1 MPRALF
7 LDRRLTPLERNAWQV
22 FRLQL
27 PSDGVTAF
35 PTYDQLRPY
44 LASMPC
50 AAQASHEP
58 WRALDAAAL
67 TRWLSLVRRRRDPKT
82 GRILGNLYV
91 LHDEPLM
98 PFEAMQLDPDYLG
111 LVSQALTHAAKA
123 VQIVGMN
130 TLREIAEDPMLNG
143 RTLPTRLQVLA
154 QRMARNEWAGCELST
169 RACGSR
175 IRRRPR
181 RPTSESRSPS
191 SESEAGPKPAPDGS
205 LRNPKEDRTVRMD
218 RINQVRTV
226 PRAKAL
232 QHLRL
237 PERLLRLKD
246 EQQSGALVALQQVD
260 EVPAAGGAGRMGRT
274 LPQQRVRNP
283 AGYLFG
289 IIQKAIRGEFKAWAG
304 EGGSP
309 STPPAPSPPPRPAAP
324 APSARP
330 LARRRPWPRSGA
342 ASPTARNCVRRR
354 RFLSSYPQGIVGTRS
369 LPANGAGSLM
379 RHIVATIDV
388 DLSPGDRWEHAAFP
402 DDNRGRT
409 RCGLLTDSLPGD
421 ADAGGSFPQRVITM
435 ANESQQPLQLNL
447 GSLRSAMSLTL
458 HTHHASRIWHGRA
471 PAEGALGSSAS
482 TATSA

>member
-1 MPRALF
+1 MATGGAPRRDGPVALSALFDDALRELVPPAPPTPPAPRGAAAASLAAPVSDGFLYSGNRHESVPRALF

-27 PSDGVTAF
+27 QSDGVTAF

-50 AAQASHEP
+50 AAQASHETVA
-58 WRALDAAAL
+58 RALTLLRL

-91 LHDEPLM
+91 LHDEPLT

-154 QRMARNEWAGCELST
+154 QRMARNKWADASYPQAPVDHE
-169 RACGSR
+169 
-175 IRRRPR
+175 
-181 RPTSESRSPS
+181 SEEGQDGLLRNLDGPS
-191 SESEAGPKPAPDGS
+191 SESEAGLKSAPDGS

-246 EQQSGALVALQQVD
+246 EQQSGAMVALQQVD
-260 EVPAAGGAGRMGRT
+260 ESLRQAVLDEWDARCRKSA
-274 LPQQRVRNP
+274 VRNP

-309 STPPAPSPPPRPAAP
+309 STPPAPPPRPAAP
-324 APSARP
+324 APSAPPPPAPNGPGREAARAY
-330 LARRRPWPRSGA
+330 LAK
-342 ASPTARNCVRRR
+342 
-354 RFLSSYPQGIVGTRS
+354 
-369 LPANGAGSLM
+369 
-379 RHIVATIDV
+379 
-388 DLSPGDRWEHAAFP
+388 
-402 DDNRGRT
+402 
-409 RCGLLTDSLPGD
+409 
-421 ADAGGSFPQRVITM
+421 
-435 ANESQQPLQLNL
+435 
-447 GSLRSAMSLTL
+447 LRSTL
-458 HTHHASRIWHGRA
+458 GDS
-471 PAEGALGSSAS
+471 
-482 TATSA
+482 

>member
-1 MPRALF
+1 MATGGAPRRDGPVALSALFDDALRELVPPAPPTPPAPRGAAAASLAAPVSDGFLYSGNRHESVPRALF

-27 PSDGVTAF
+27 QSDGVTAF

-50 AAQASHEP
+50 AAQASHETVA
-58 WRALDAAAL
+58 RALTLLRL

-82 GRILGNLYV
+82 GCILGNLYV
-91 LHDEPLM
+91 LHDEPLT

-154 QRMARNEWAGCELST
+154 QRMARNKWADASYPQAPVDHE
-169 RACGSR
+169 
-175 IRRRPR
+175 
-181 RPTSESRSPS
+181 SEEGQDGLLRNLDGPS
-191 SESEAGPKPAPDGS
+191 SESEAGLKPAPDGS

-246 EQQSGALVALQQVD
+246 EQQSGAMVALQQVD
-260 EVPAAGGAGRMGRT
+260 ESLRQAVLDEWDARCRNSA
-274 LPQQRVRNP
+274 VRNP

-289 IIQKAIRGEFKAWAG
+289 IVQKAIRGEFKAWAG
-304 EGGSP
+304 EAGSA
-309 STPPAPSPPPRPAAP
+309 STPPAPSSPPRPAAP
-324 APSARP
+324 APSAPPPPAPNGPGREAARAY
-330 LARRRPWPRSGA
+330 LAK
-342 ASPTARNCVRRR
+342 
-354 RFLSSYPQGIVGTRS
+354 
-369 LPANGAGSLM
+369 
-379 RHIVATIDV
+379 
-388 DLSPGDRWEHAAFP
+388 
-402 DDNRGRT
+402 
-409 RCGLLTDSLPGD
+409 
-421 ADAGGSFPQRVITM
+421 
-435 ANESQQPLQLNL
+435 
-447 GSLRSAMSLTL
+447 LRSTL
-458 HTHHASRIWHGRA
+458 GDS
-471 PAEGALGSSAS
+471 
-482 TATSA
+482 

>member
-1 MPRALF
+1 MATGGAPRRDGPVALSALFDDALRELVPRAPPTPPAPRGAAAASPAAPVSDGFLYSGNRHESVPRALF

-22 FRLQL
+22 LRLQL
-27 PSDGVTAF
+27 QSDGVTAF

-50 AAQASHEP
+50 AAQASHETVA
-58 WRALDAAAL
+58 RALTLLRL

-82 GRILGNLYV
+82 GRILSNLYV
-91 LHDEPLM
+91 LHDEPLT

-154 QRMARNEWAGCELST
+154 QRMARNEWADASYPQAPVDHE
-169 RACGSR
+169 
-175 IRRRPR
+175 
-181 RPTSESRSPS
+181 SEEGQDGLLRNLEGPS
-191 SESEAGPKPAPDGS
+191 SESEAGLKSAPDGS

-226 PRAKAL
+226 PRAKSL

-246 EQQSGALVALQQVD
+246 EQQSGAMVALQQVD
-260 EVPAAGGAGRMGRT
+260 ESLRQAVLDEWDARCRNSA
-274 LPQQRVRNP
+274 VRNP

-289 IIQKAIRGEFKAWAG
+289 IIQKAMRGEFKAWAG

-309 STPPAPSPPPRPAAP
+309 STPPAPPPRPPAAGTTRF
-324 APSARP
+324 PSP
-330 LARRRPWPRSGA
+330 SC
-342 ASPTARNCVRRR
+342 SP
-354 RFLSSYPQGIVGTRS
+354 P
-369 LPANGAGSLM
+369 
-379 RHIVATIDV
+379 
-388 DLSPGDRWEHAAFP
+388 
-402 DDNRGRT
+402 
-409 RCGLLTDSLPGD
+409 
-421 ADAGGSFPQRVITM
+421 
-435 ANESQQPLQLNL
+435 
-447 GSLRSAMSLTL
+447 
-458 HTHHASRIWHGRA
+458 
-471 PAEGALGSSAS
+471 
-482 TATSA
+482 

>member
-1 MPRALF
+1 MATGGAPRRDGPVALSALFDDALRELVPRAPPTPPAPRGAAAASPAAPVSDGFLYSGNRHESVPRALF

-22 FRLQL
+22 LRLQL
-27 PSDGVTAF
+27 QSDGVTAF

-50 AAQASHEP
+50 AAQASHETVA
-58 WRALDAAAL
+58 RALTLLRL

-82 GRILGNLYV
+82 GRILSNLYV
-91 LHDEPLM
+91 LHDEPLT

-154 QRMARNEWAGCELST
+154 QRMARNEWADASYPQAPVDHE
-169 RACGSR
+169 
-175 IRRRPR
+175 
-181 RPTSESRSPS
+181 SEEGQDGLLRNLEGPS
-191 SESEAGPKPAPDGS
+191 SESEAGLKSAPDGS

-246 EQQSGALVALQQVD
+246 EQQSGAMVALQQVD
-260 EVPAAGGAGRMGRT
+260 ESLRQAVLDEWDARCRNSA
-274 LPQQRVRNP
+274 VRNP

-289 IIQKAIRGEFKAWAG
+289 IIQKAIRGEFNAWAG

-309 STPPAPSPPPRPAAP
+309 STPPAPPPRPAAP
-324 APSARP
+324 APSAPPPPAPNGPGREAARAY
-330 LARRRPWPRSGA
+330 LAK
-342 ASPTARNCVRRR
+342 
-354 RFLSSYPQGIVGTRS
+354 
-369 LPANGAGSLM
+369 
-379 RHIVATIDV
+379 
-388 DLSPGDRWEHAAFP
+388 
-402 DDNRGRT
+402 
-409 RCGLLTDSLPGD
+409 
-421 ADAGGSFPQRVITM
+421 
-435 ANESQQPLQLNL
+435 
-447 GSLRSAMSLTL
+447 LRSTL
-458 HTHHASRIWHGRA
+458 GDS
-471 PAEGALGSSAS
+471 
-482 TATSA
+482 

>member
-1 MPRALF
+1 MATGGAPRRDGPVALSALFDDALRELVPRAPPTPPAPRGAAAALPAAPVSDGFLYSGNRHESVPRALF

-22 FRLQL
+22 LRLQL
-27 PSDGVTAF
+27 QSDGVTAF

-50 AAQASHEP
+50 AAQASHETVA
-58 WRALDAAAL
+58 RALTLLRL

-82 GRILGNLYV
+82 GRILSNLYV
-91 LHDEPLM
+91 LHDEPLS

-154 QRMARNEWAGCELST
+154 QRMARNEWADASYPQAPVDHE
-169 RACGSR
+169 
-175 IRRRPR
+175 
-181 RPTSESRSPS
+181 SEEGQDGLLRNLEGPS
-191 SESEAGPKPAPDGS
+191 SESEAGLKSAPDGS

-226 PRAKAL
+226 PRAKSL

-246 EQQSGALVALQQVD
+246 EQQSGAMVALQQVD
-260 EVPAAGGAGRMGRT
+260 ESLRQAVLDEWDARCRKSA
-274 LPQQRVRNP
+274 VRNP

-289 IIQKAIRGEFKAWAG
+289 IIQKAMRGEFKAWAG

-309 STPPAPSPPPRPAAP
+309 STPPAPPPRPPAAGTTRF
-324 APSARP
+324 PSP
-330 LARRRPWPRSGA
+330 SC
-342 ASPTARNCVRRR
+342 SP
-354 RFLSSYPQGIVGTRS
+354 P
-369 LPANGAGSLM
+369 
-379 RHIVATIDV
+379 
-388 DLSPGDRWEHAAFP
+388 
-402 DDNRGRT
+402 
-409 RCGLLTDSLPGD
+409 
-421 ADAGGSFPQRVITM
+421 
-435 ANESQQPLQLNL
+435 
-447 GSLRSAMSLTL
+447 
-458 HTHHASRIWHGRA
+458 
-471 PAEGALGSSAS
+471 
-482 TATSA
+482 

>member
-1 MPRALF
+1 MATGGAPRRDGPVALSALFDDALRELVPRAPPTPPAPRGAAAALPAAPVSDGFLYSGNRHESVPRALF

-22 FRLQL
+22 LRLQL
-27 PSDGVTAF
+27 QSDGVTAF

-50 AAQASHEP
+50 AAQASHETVA
-58 WRALDAAAL
+58 RALTLLRL

-82 GRILGNLYV
+82 GRILSNLYV
-91 LHDEPLM
+91 LHDEPLT

-154 QRMARNEWAGCELST
+154 QRMARNEWADASYPQAPVDHE
-169 RACGSR
+169 
-175 IRRRPR
+175 
-181 RPTSESRSPS
+181 SEEGQDGLLRNLEGPS
-191 SESEAGPKPAPDGS
+191 SESEAGLKSAPDGS

-226 PRAKAL
+226 PRAKSL

-246 EQQSGALVALQQVD
+246 EQQSGAMVALQQVD
-260 EVPAAGGAGRMGRT
+260 ESLRQAVLDEWDARCRKSA
-274 LPQQRVRNP
+274 VRNP

-304 EGGSP
+304 EGASP
-309 STPPAPSPPPRPAAP
+309 STPPPPPAPPRPAAP
-324 APSARP
+324 APSAP
-330 LARRRPWPRSGA
+330 
-342 ASPTARNCVRRR
+342 
-354 RFLSSYPQGIVGTRS
+354 
-369 LPANGAGSLM
+369 
-379 RHIVATIDV
+379 
-388 DLSPGDRWEHAAFP
+388 LSPAPNGPGREAA
-402 DDNRGRT
+402 RAY
-409 RCGLLTDSLPGD
+409 L
-421 ADAGGSFPQRVITM
+421 AK
-435 ANESQQPLQLNL
+435 
-447 GSLRSAMSLTL
+447 LRSSLGD
-458 HTHHASRIWHGRA
+458 S
-471 PAEGALGSSAS
+471 
-482 TATSA
+482 

>member
-1 MPRALF
+1 MATGGAPRRDGPVALSALFDDALRELVPRAPPTPPAPRGAAAALPAAPVSDGFLYSGNRHESVPRALF

-27 PSDGVTAF
+27 QSDGVTAF

-50 AAQASHEP
+50 AAQASHETVA
-58 WRALDAAAL
+58 RALTLLRL

-82 GRILGNLYV
+82 GRILSNLYV
-91 LHDEPLM
+91 LHDEPLT

-154 QRMARNEWAGCELST
+154 QRMARNEWADASYPQAPVDHE
-169 RACGSR
+169 
-175 IRRRPR
+175 
-181 RPTSESRSPS
+181 SEEGQDGLLRNLEGPS
-191 SESEAGPKPAPDGS
+191 SESEAGLKSAPDGS

-226 PRAKAL
+226 PRAKSL

-246 EQQSGALVALQQVD
+246 EQQSGAMVALQQVD
-260 EVPAAGGAGRMGRT
+260 ESLRQAVLDEWDARCRKSA
-274 LPQQRVRNP
+274 VRNP

-289 IIQKAIRGEFKAWAG
+289 IIQKAMRGEFRAWAG

-309 STPPAPSPPPRPAAP
+309 STPPAPPPRPAAP
-324 APSARP
+324 APSAPPPPAPNGPGREAARAY
-330 LARRRPWPRSGA
+330 LAK
-342 ASPTARNCVRRR
+342 
-354 RFLSSYPQGIVGTRS
+354 
-369 LPANGAGSLM
+369 
-379 RHIVATIDV
+379 
-388 DLSPGDRWEHAAFP
+388 
-402 DDNRGRT
+402 
-409 RCGLLTDSLPGD
+409 
-421 ADAGGSFPQRVITM
+421 
-435 ANESQQPLQLNL
+435 
-447 GSLRSAMSLTL
+447 LRSTL
-458 HTHHASRIWHGRA
+458 GDS
-471 PAEGALGSSAS
+471 
-482 TATSA
+482 

>member
-1 MPRALF
+1 MATGGAPRRDGPVALSALFDDALRELVPPAPPTPPAPRGAAAASLAAPVSDGFLYSGNRHESVPRALF

-27 PSDGVTAF
+27 NDDGVTAF

-50 AAQASHEP
+50 AAQASHETVA
-58 WRALDAAAL
+58 RALTLLRL

-91 LHDEPLM
+91 LHDEPLT

-154 QRMARNEWAGCELST
+154 QRMARNKWADASYPQAPVDHE
-169 RACGSR
+169 
-175 IRRRPR
+175 
-181 RPTSESRSPS
+181 SEEGQDGLLRNLEGPS
-191 SESEAGPKPAPDGS
+191 SESEAGLKSAPDGS

-246 EQQSGALVALQQVD
+246 EQQSGAMVALQQVD
-260 EVPAAGGAGRMGRT
+260 ESLRQAVLDEWDARCRNSA
-274 LPQQRVRNP
+274 VRNP

-304 EGGSP
+304 EAGSA
-309 STPPAPSPPPRPAAP
+309 STPPAPSSPPRPAAP
-324 APSARP
+324 APSAPPPPAPNGPGREAARAY
-330 LARRRPWPRSGA
+330 LAK
-342 ASPTARNCVRRR
+342 
-354 RFLSSYPQGIVGTRS
+354 
-369 LPANGAGSLM
+369 
-379 RHIVATIDV
+379 
-388 DLSPGDRWEHAAFP
+388 
-402 DDNRGRT
+402 
-409 RCGLLTDSLPGD
+409 
-421 ADAGGSFPQRVITM
+421 
-435 ANESQQPLQLNL
+435 
-447 GSLRSAMSLTL
+447 LRSTL
-458 HTHHASRIWHGRA
+458 GDS
-471 PAEGALGSSAS
+471 
-482 TATSA
+482 

>member
-1 MPRALF
+1 MATGGAPRRDGPVALSELFDEAIQELVPPAALAARGTAPTSPAAPVSDGFLFSGNRHESVPRTLF

-27 PSDGVTAF
+27 NDDGLTAF

-50 AAQASHEP
+50 AAQASHETVA
-58 WRALDAAAL
+58 RALTLLRL

-91 LHDEPLM
+91 LHDEPLT

-154 QRMARNEWAGCELST
+154 QRMARNEWLDASYPQE
-169 RACGSR
+169 
-175 IRRRPR
+175 PVDHE
-181 RPTSESRSPS
+181 SEEGQDGLLRNLETPS
-191 SESEAGPKPAPDGS
+191 SKSEAGPKPAPDGL
-205 LRNPKEDRTVRMD
+205 LRNPKEDRTVRMG

-226 PRAKAL
+226 PRVKAS
-232 QHLRL
+232 QHLCL

-260 EVPAAGGAGRMGRT
+260 ESLRQAVLDEWDARCRNSA
-274 LPQQRVRNP
+274 VRNP

-309 STPPAPSPPPRPAAP
+309 STPPAPPPRPAAP
-324 APSARP
+324 APSAPPPPAPNGPGREAARAY
-330 LARRRPWPRSGA
+330 LAK
-342 ASPTARNCVRRR
+342 
-354 RFLSSYPQGIVGTRS
+354 
-369 LPANGAGSLM
+369 
-379 RHIVATIDV
+379 
-388 DLSPGDRWEHAAFP
+388 
-402 DDNRGRT
+402 
-409 RCGLLTDSLPGD
+409 
-421 ADAGGSFPQRVITM
+421 
-435 ANESQQPLQLNL
+435 
-447 GSLRSAMSLTL
+447 LRSTL
-458 HTHHASRIWHGRA
+458 GDS
-471 PAEGALGSSAS
+471 
-482 TATSA
+482 

>member
-1 MPRALF
+1 MTTGGAIRRDGPVALSALFDDALRELVPPAPPAAARGVAPAQTAPASDGFLYSGNRHESVPRALF

-22 FRLQL
+22 LRLQL
-27 PSDGVTAF
+27 QSDGVTAF

-50 AAQASHEP
+50 AAQASHETVA
-58 WRALDAAAL
+58 RALTLLRL

-91 LHDEPLM
+91 LHDEPLT

-154 QRMARNEWAGCELST
+154 QRMARNEWADASYPQAPVDHE
-169 RACGSR
+169 
-175 IRRRPR
+175 
-181 RPTSESRSPS
+181 SEEGQDGLLRNLEGPS
-191 SESEAGPKPAPDGS
+191 SESEAGLKSAPDGS

-226 PRAKAL
+226 PRAKSL

-246 EQQSGALVALQQVD
+246 EQQSGAMVALQQVD
-260 EVPAAGGAGRMGRT
+260 ESLRQAVLDEWDARCRKSA
-274 LPQQRVRNP
+274 VRNP

-289 IIQKAIRGEFKAWAG
+289 IIQKAMRGEFKAWAG

-309 STPPAPSPPPRPAAP
+309 STPPAPPPRPAAP
-324 APSARP
+324 APSAPPPPAPNGPGREAARAY
-330 LARRRPWPRSGA
+330 LAK
-342 ASPTARNCVRRR
+342 
-354 RFLSSYPQGIVGTRS
+354 
-369 LPANGAGSLM
+369 
-379 RHIVATIDV
+379 
-388 DLSPGDRWEHAAFP
+388 
-402 DDNRGRT
+402 
-409 RCGLLTDSLPGD
+409 
-421 ADAGGSFPQRVITM
+421 
-435 ANESQQPLQLNL
+435 
-447 GSLRSAMSLTL
+447 LRSTL
-458 HTHHASRIWHGRA
+458 GDS
-471 PAEGALGSSAS
+471 
-482 TATSA
+482 